1 MDAAAADASWAK
13 QTGMTGLRIGAEG
26 QLVRIN
32 PGDKEDSNMA
42 TWVWILLVVLLVLVL
57 FGGIGYG
64 RRGA

>member
-1 MDAAAADASWAK
+1 
-13 QTGMTGLRIGAEG
+13 
-26 QLVRIN
+26 VRIN